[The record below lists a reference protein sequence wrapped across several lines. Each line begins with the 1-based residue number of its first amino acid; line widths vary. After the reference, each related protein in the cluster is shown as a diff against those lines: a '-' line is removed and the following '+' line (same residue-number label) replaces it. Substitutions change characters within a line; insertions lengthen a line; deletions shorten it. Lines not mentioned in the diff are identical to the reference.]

1 MEVNRSAN
9 IAELAEKFSAA
20 WRQPNPARFAALLHE
35 DCLLLQPATKP
46 VRGRDAAGREF
57 ERLVKWLPD
66 IKGHID
72 LTSSIGDVLCVVW
85 RLTFTLGRKPFELRI
100 VDRIVMQDGLIKE
113 REAYY
118 DSLRFMLALLRR
130 PSAWPGYWRYKGYF
144 GK

>member
-1 MEVNRSAN
+1 MELDRSAS
-9 IAELAEKFSAA
+9 IAELAHKFAAA
-20 WRQPNPARFAALLHE
+20 WHQPDPARFSTLLHE
-35 DCLLLQPATKP
+35 HCLLLQPATKP
-46 VRGRDAAGREF
+46 VRGRDAARREF

-72 LTSSIGDVLCVVW
+72 LTLSEGNVLCVIW

-100 VDRIVMQDGLIKE
+100 VDRIVMEDGLIKE

-118 DSLRFMLALLRR
+118 DSLRFMTALLRR
-130 PSAWPGYWRYKGYF
+130 PSSWPGYWRYRGYF